1 MTTLTLYSVPQAK
14 TALSS
19 AWASIKNQLADGKR
33 LTVKVE
39 EERRSSL
46 QNRLLWAALSDL
58 SEQVNWYGEKLT
70 PEEWKHVT
78 SAAMKK
84 QRAVKGIDGG
94 FVVLGQRTSRM
105 SKAEFSE
112 LIELIYAFGAEQGVT
127 FHEPR

>member
-84 QRAVKGIDGG
+84 PK
-94 FVVLGQRTSRM
+94 
-105 SKAEFSE
+105 
-112 LIELIYAFGAEQGVT
+112 
-127 FHEPR
+127 